1 MNQCKHAPTY
11 TCRQQ
16 SIEHKYL
23 FTFFRGCQS
32 QLPANGAPLLP
43 KAMTTK
49 TLADMFHDH
58 VIASTHDNW
67 RYWVFVSIM
76 GHFVHSFDQQVSAST
91 FEELQTTSLEYIGN
105 NMSLQQ
111 LRKGML
117 LL

>member
-1 MNQCKHAPTY
+1 MKCQY
-11 TCRQQ
+11 T
-16 SIEHKYL
+16 SKNNHL
-23 FTFFRGCQS
+23 FFRAHQS

-58 VIASTHDNW
+58 VIAQTHDNW

-111 LRKGML
+111 LRKGTVGH
-117 LL
+117 